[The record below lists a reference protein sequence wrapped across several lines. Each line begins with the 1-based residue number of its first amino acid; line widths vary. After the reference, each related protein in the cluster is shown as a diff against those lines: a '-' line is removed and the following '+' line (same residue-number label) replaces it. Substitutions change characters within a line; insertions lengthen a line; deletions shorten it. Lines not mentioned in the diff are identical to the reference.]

1 MKAGVEI
8 RDRTYHLKTY
18 KQCFLGTEAVAW
30 LTSQDIV
37 SVSGWAERGA
47 GSWHAGNGSPSH
59 DTLHFATGGWC
70 WGCRASKMPCVW
82 ATCWCRLVSSST

>member
-18 KQCFLGTEAVAW
+18 KQCFLGTGAVVW

-37 SVSGWAERGA
+37 SVSDWAGKGA
-47 GSWHAGNGSPSH
+47 GSWHVQATAHRG
-59 DTLHFATGGWC
+59 TLYAVTGGWR